1 MNKLKEFFEGVKKE
15 MSKVTWPNQKELVDN
30 TTIVVVFSI
39 IISLVIFGMDR
50 VFSTILEI
58 IY

>member
-39 IISLVIFGMDR
+39 IISLVIFGMDQ

>member
-30 TTIVVVFSI
+30 TTIVVIFSI
-39 IISLVIFGMDR
+39 VISLVIFGMDQ
-50 VFSTILEI
+50 VFSTILEV